1 MNTSTE
7 QLWQGFAVS
16 VPGSGH
22 IRREIPCQDASNVI
36 LHPRAALIVC
46 DGKGSAKLSHFG
58 AQKAVRA
65 FRTQCAIMEPFLVN
79 ILDREEST
87 EEQWV
92 KFCQIMYRTLVQ
104 AKLELSEEYSE
115 PEKEFDFTVA
125 FAVTGSC
132 HIGTFQVGDG
142 AIVLRQ
148 DGVCQTVFVPEKGEF
163 ANQTSFLRSGGEEKC
178 QFQSKLFPTAANSGI
193 AATSDGPEHLMF
205 KLPEMLPGKIFDA
218 MFDDMKKDE
227 LCRQDLL
234 DFLTN
239 RKWNDDPRGTDDRSL
254 ALLVLCREEGA
265 IEVEEEEFSESEKV
279 ISDPEDEVFP
289 AKEELSPKKETSAY
303 PHCTKGRKM
312 IKSCKKKLLNTLLL
326 SAIAAVLCVGAEKV
340 RESANEYK
348 GKILFLEQE
357 NSRIRKELRILHARI
372 DRTLISF
379 RNLPIRQ
386 TLFLQR
392 QFQK

>member
-79 ILDREEST
+79 ILDREEPS
-87 EEQWV
+87 EEQWR

-148 DGVCQTVFVPEKGEF
+148 DGVCRTAFAPEKGEF

-178 QFQSKLFPTAANSGI
+178 QFQSKLFPAAANSGI

-205 KLPEMLPGKIFDA
+205 KLPEMLPGKSFDA

-254 ALLVLCREEGA
+254 AILVPCEEKDEMVEDDVPEKEIIPVRED
-265 IEVEEEEFSESEKV
+265 VSQNEERE
-279 ISDPEDEVFP
+279 PMQH
-289 AKEELSPKKETSAY
+289 
-303 PHCTKGRKM
+303 PHCVTGRKR
-312 IKSCKKKLLNTLLL
+312 IKSCKKKVLQILFL
-326 SAIAAVLCVGAEKV
+326 SAVAAALGVSAEKI
-340 RESANEYK
+340 RETANEYDAR
-348 GKILFLEQE
+348 IIFLEQE
-357 NSRIRKELRILHARI
+357 NSNIRNEIYKLRQELR
-372 DRTLISF
+372 TL
-379 RNLPIRQ
+379 RPHLAAG
-386 TLFLQR
+386 
-392 QFQK
+392 

>member
-22 IRREIPCQDASNVI
+22 IRREIPCQDASSVI

-79 ILDREEST
+79 ILDREEVS

-142 AIVLRQ
+142 SIVLRQ
-148 DGVCQTVFVPEKGEF
+148 EGICKTAFAPEKGEF
-163 ANQTSFLRSGGEEKC
+163 ANQTAFLRSGGEEKLR
-178 QFQSKLFPTAANSGI
+178 FQSKLFPAAANSGI

-205 KLPEMLPGKIFDA
+205 KLPEMFPGKIFDA

-254 ALLVLCREEGA
+254 ALLVPGREEEKNEVEDETPS
-265 IEVEEEEFSESEKV
+265 EVEEEIRPVKT
-279 ISDPEDEVFP
+279 DAPREDEQ
-289 AKEELSPKKETSAY
+289 KTLER
-303 PHCTKGRKM
+303 PHCVSGRRRV
-312 IKSCKKKLLNTLLL
+312 KSCKKKVLNALFL
-326 SAIAAVLCVGAEKV
+326 SAVAVALCIGTEKV
-340 RESANEYK
+340 METANNYE
-348 GKILFLEQE
+348 GKIFYLEQE
-357 NSRIRKELRILHARI
+357 NSRVWQKLRKLRQEFHILRSKFEGKSVSESHPAG
-372 DRTLISF
+372 
-379 RNLPIRQ
+379 
-386 TLFLQR
+386 
-392 QFQK
+392 KK